1 MHKNYKNITASIICL
16 IICLWVA
23 AACGADKTVLDQNIL
38 NKAVNEYVENN
49 MPWTAGTMK
58 LEVLTNLT
66 DITLPEG
73 KLLWKMDSK
82 RDEAFI
88 GDTYLLLKLYSN
100 GTLQREENIRVRIE
114 VQRELVVSTKSLG
127 KDSIINASDVIL
139 QKKWVRSIPI
149 NSISNMDDVVGKSI
163 TVTVRP
169 NTEIMR
175 NMVKEV
181 MAVKRGKLV
190 QIFLDSGV
198 MKITT
203 TGLSEEDGAEGS
215 MIKVRN
221 LTSNKIIYARVIGD
235 AKVRIDF

>member
-1 MHKNYKNITASIICL
+1 MQNHYKNMIASFICL
-16 IICLWVA
+16 LTCLWVVA
-23 AACGADKTVLDQNIL
+23 AYSADKTALDQNKL
-38 NKAVNEYVENN
+38 NQAINEYVENN
-49 MPWTAGTMK
+49 MPWPAGTMK
-58 LEVLTNLT
+58 LEVLTNLK

-73 KLLWKMDSK
+73 RLSWKMDSK
-82 RDEAFI
+82 RDETFI

-100 GTLQREENIRVRIE
+100 GTMQREENIRVRIE

-127 KDSIINASDVIL
+127 KDSIINAGDVFL

-149 NSISNMDDVVGKSI
+149 NSIYNTDDVVGKSI
-163 TVTVRP
+163 TMTVRP

-190 QIFLDSGV
+190 QIFLDSGI

-203 TGLSEEDGAEGS
+203 TGLSEEDGAEGAT
-215 MIKVRN
+215 IKVRN